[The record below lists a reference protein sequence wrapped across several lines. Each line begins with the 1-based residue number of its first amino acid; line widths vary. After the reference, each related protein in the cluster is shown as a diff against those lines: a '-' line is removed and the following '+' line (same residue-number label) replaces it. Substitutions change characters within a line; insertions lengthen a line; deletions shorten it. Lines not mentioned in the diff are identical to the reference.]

1 MNIENFK
8 KTRIKKG
15 LTQKQIADIL
25 KVKRGTYANWECGND
40 LIPIKQIHNLSN
52 FYKLSIDYLLG
63 LNTNN
68 KVIIINKNE
77 LNLKQI
83 STNLKYIRK
92 KAKLSQK
99 NFAESININ
108 QSTWWAYENGKTLIT
123 THTLIAIYN
132 KYGYSIDYIL
142 NNS

>member
-63 LNTNN
+63 LNANN